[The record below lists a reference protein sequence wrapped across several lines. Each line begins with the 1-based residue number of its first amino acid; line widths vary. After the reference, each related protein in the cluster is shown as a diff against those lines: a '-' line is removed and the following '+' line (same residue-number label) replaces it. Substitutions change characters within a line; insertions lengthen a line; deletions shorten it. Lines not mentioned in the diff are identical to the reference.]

1 MCKNK
6 YVYLNEIIWLI
17 TTKMRLKMKNG
28 SSIYD
33 TNRPRRRQGH
43 KYTKYKMCLSIMMVI
58 CTKQHLDNIWN
69 SIHEKVKQHWGWVK
83 KSVAYKKSCTS
94 SLAKISVFPC
104 LITMVSFQI
113 NTSVEVLPD
122 KYVSRSFAITFEIN
136 SHKKVLL
143 SDCYHVEPQTFS
155 MILSSKQ
162 KKNEK
167 KKKKQKKRNC
177 VKSLSAIA

>member
-1 MCKNK
+1 MKKLSNT
-6 YVYLNEIIWLI
+6 EAE
-17 TTKMRLKMKNG
+17 LKK
-28 SSIYD
+28 
-33 TNRPRRRQGH
+33 
-43 KYTKYKMCLSIMMVI
+43 
-58 CTKQHLDNIWN
+58 
-69 SIHEKVKQHWGWVK
+69 
-83 KSVAYKKSCTS
+83 ACTS
-94 SLAKISVFPC
+94 SLAKISIFPC
-104 LITMVSFQI
+104 LITIVFFQI

-162 KKNEK
+162 KKMK
-167 KKKKQKKRNC
+167 KRKTKKKKRNC